1 MNSNCDVHKLVRRFN
16 EDEAV
21 WRRLGRRR
29 ALRYMFG
36 SQRGLL
42 EDILEGL
49 DWIVAERECR
59 EVRAVG
65 CSAQ

>member
-1 MNSNCDVHKLVRRFN
+1 
-16 EDEAV
+16 
-21 WRRLGRRR
+21 
-29 ALRYMFG
+29 MFG
-36 SQRGLL
+36 SQQGLL
-42 EDILEGL
+42 EDILERL